1 MTSLRWTLLIS
12 CLLCTHAMAFTP
24 KPGDLLLAEEP
35 CGTFCDAISASTRS
49 IDHAAINH
57 VAIVL
62 DNPKGKPNA
71 VIEATTQGVIITPL
85 STFLANTQQQDHQPR
100 VWVARLKPAYSNDI
114 PLALQQAKRHLGDPY
129 NNTFSPTAS
138 HAFYCS
144 QLVTDSFNHANTKG
158 KTFHLQPMNFND
170 LATGQPIATWVNYF
184 KQLKIPVPNGKPGS
198 SPGGLSLDP
207 HIDIVYRY
215 FSLPAED

>member
-1 MTSLRWTLLIS
+1 MRCPVCKAKNIKNKDSKTGRKRVQKFGKYYRKSDSKMMQRYK
-12 CLLCTHAMAFTP
+12 CLVC
-24 KPGDLLLAEEP
+24 
-35 CGTFCDAISASTRS
+35 
-49 IDHAAINH
+49 
-57 VAIVL
+57 
-62 DNPKGKPNA
+62 
-71 VIEATTQGVIITPL
+71 
-85 STFLANTQQQDHQPR
+85 
-100 VWVARLKPAYSNDI
+100 
-114 PLALQQAKRHLGDPY
+114 
-129 NNTFSPTAS
+129 NNTFSPMES

-144 QLVTDSFNHANTKG
+144 QLVTDSFNHANPKD

-184 KQLKIPVPNGKPGS
+184 KQLKIPVPNGEPGS